1 MCVCF
6 FFFFV
11 LASSAFPSPL
21 RSNVEVG
28 AIVWSTVDK
37 LFPRFV
43 WHTFLLLRFLEN
55 SSAFWRHFF
64 FFFFLFKLCFP
75 VLFSILFWRSLVAV
89 LFFFF

>member
-1 MCVCF
+1 MCGDTRLHKCLQRQLEGQRLMCVCF

-64 FFFFLFKLCFP
+64 FFFY
-75 VLFSILFWRSLVAV
+75 I
-89 LFFFF
+89 